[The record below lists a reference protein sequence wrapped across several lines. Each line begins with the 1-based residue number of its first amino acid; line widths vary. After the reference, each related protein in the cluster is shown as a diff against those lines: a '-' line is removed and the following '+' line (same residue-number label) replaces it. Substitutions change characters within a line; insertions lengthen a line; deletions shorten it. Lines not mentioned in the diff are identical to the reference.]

1 MFANQMNCAID
12 NYKCQNVRFCFFT
25 FSGSLKGQEKHQE
38 TTTMNIFHAC
48 IFLKLVNKYSVISMF
63 FYNSLPKIIRDRNFL
78 KRVELN
84 NGIAKRTKKLFLKT
98 KITTTNNILPVYLN
112 HSSLKCATEI
122 LNFSNNGNSI
132 QNRFIELFSR

>member
-1 MFANQMNCAID
+1 MLECKVLFFHFLRKFKRLGETLGNHHNEYLSCMYIFEIGKQVFS
-12 NYKCQNVRFCFFT
+12 YFHVFFT
-25 FSGSLKGQEKHQE
+25 IHFQ
-38 TTTMNIFHAC
+38 
-48 IFLKLVNKYSVISMF
+48 KL
-63 FYNSLPKIIRDRNFL
+63 LGNFL